1 MNAYSKVCQLDR
13 YVVFLGFPADVIGG
27 GGSGVGI
34 ETSEWTETGV
44 PKSLDEVVAGKLRI
58 DFGKNEG
65 DILMRSLLGN
75 WMIDVASFSLNYEGL
90 EEVTMCP

>member
-1 MNAYSKVCQLDR
+1 MHLR
-13 YVVFLGFPADVIGG
+13 
-27 GGSGVGI
+27 
-34 ETSEWTETGV
+34 TETGV

-58 DFGKNEG
+58 DFGKKEG

>member
-58 DFGKNEG
+58 DFGKKEG
-65 DILMRSLLGN
+65 DNCIYSSIIPLHDNPSSQLRFHFP
-75 WMIDVASFSLNYEGL
+75 SFLF
-90 EEVTMCP
+90 